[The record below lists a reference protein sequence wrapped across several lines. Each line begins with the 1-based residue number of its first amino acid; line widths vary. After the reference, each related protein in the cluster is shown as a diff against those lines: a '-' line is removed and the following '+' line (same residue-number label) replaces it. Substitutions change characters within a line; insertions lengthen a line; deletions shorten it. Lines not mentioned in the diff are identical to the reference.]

1 MKQYLHSNMELL
13 LQSVWRQR
21 DKPKLKFT
29 FQYGATSTVEEYE
42 LLSQGNIFTF
52 QYGATSTNILDKE
65 YYKDLVFTF
74 QYGATSTP

>member
-52 QYGATSTNILDKE
+52 QYGATSTK
-65 YYKDLVFTF
+65 
-74 QYGATSTP
+74 S